1 MSSKELDN
9 LVRVGLLKKEP
20 GEQGEFDGL
29 VTDW

>member
-20 GEQGEFDGL
+20 GDQGEFNGAARA
-29 VTDW
+29 